1 MKVKM
6 DLTLNTNARGLLAHT
21 EACVSVCAALHVC
34 ESLENQSLLN
44 NQLRGALRNHF
55 SPGPQKHSMTISQPG
70 RGCDR
75 M

>member
-6 DLTLNTNARGLLAHT
+6 DLTSKTNERGLLAHN
-21 EACVSVCAALHVC
+21 EACVSECAALHVC

-55 SPGPQKHSMTISQPG
+55 PSMPQKHSMTISQPG